1 MLITKMK
8 QFCHSGINIR
18 SAEGIVPGIR
28 SFDFDSENKVPIN
41 YSMCFYLLTFFF
53 RRAKFV
59 VQKGSH
65 QTVNLI
71 KLFELPC
78 ERQKIEK
85 IHLLQNVFRIEVIHK
100 VVRSKSGNWNSNEK
114 EPGKHRTSNWQ
125 KDGKRKWN
133 RLMTSNVLK
142 HNCI

>member
-100 VVRSKSGNWNSNEK
+100 VVRSKSGN
-114 EPGKHRTSNWQ
+114 
-125 KDGKRKWN
+125 
-133 RLMTSNVLK
+133 
-142 HNCI
+142 